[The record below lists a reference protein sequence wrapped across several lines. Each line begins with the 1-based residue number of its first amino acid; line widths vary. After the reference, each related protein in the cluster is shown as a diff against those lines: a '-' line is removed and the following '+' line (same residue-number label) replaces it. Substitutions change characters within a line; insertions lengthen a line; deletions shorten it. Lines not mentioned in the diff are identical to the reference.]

1 MLYVLPLSLP
11 SFDIIADDQILPA
24 VCRPVNPG
32 LSHGPESLRL
42 PWGDLHHR
50 PVPYA
55 VDEVAVGELLQV
67 RDPLFFRSRPARSS
81 SDLYLPHFLR
91 SILRRASADEISRL
105 IARAFHEDVLGPFQD
120 SMASLDPEVLA
131 EDAEDSSSVLDFP
144 VQSALLLLS
153 VLKEEV
159 RDPSQ

>member
-1 MLYVLPLSLP
+1 MVQSPSDYLEETSIIGQSLAR
-11 SFDIIADDQILPA
+11 STKSL
-24 VCRPVNPG
+24 
-32 LSHGPESLRL
+32 LESSYKCVTNFFLR
-42 PWGDLHHR
+42 
-50 PVPYA
+50 
-55 VDEVAVGELLQV
+55 
-67 RDPLFFRSRPARSS
+67 SMPARSS
-81 SDLYLPHFLR
+81 SDLYLPHLLR

-105 IARAFHEDVLGPFQD
+105 VARAFHEDVLGPFQD